1 MATSSPARSSASD
14 HRPLRVGLTGGI
26 GSGKSL
32 VADLLAVHGAAIVD
46 TDAIA
51 HRLTAPGGHAIAAIR
66 REFGDAFID
75 PSGALDRARMRAQ
88 VFGDDTARR
97 RLEAILHPLIRAQA
111 EADAAAANTAAY
123 VVFAVPLLVE
133 SGDWI
138 SRVDRVLLVDCPV
151 PEQVRRV
158 IQTRGLPHAQ
168 VESIILRQASRA
180 QRLAA
185 ADDVIV
191 NAGSRSQVAS
201 RIARLHLHYG
211 AMAARHAHAG
221 QVQPL

>member
-1 MATSSPARSSASD
+1 MATSSPAKSSASD
-14 HRPLRVGLTGGI
+14 RRPLRVGLTGGI

-32 VADLLAVHGAAIVD
+32 VADLLAGHGAAIVD

-51 HRLTAPGGHAIAAIR
+51 HRLTAAGGHAIAAIR
-66 REFGDAFID
+66 REFGEAFID

-88 VFGDDTARR
+88 VFGDDAVRR
-97 RLEAILHPLIRAQA
+97 KLEAILHPLIRAQA
-111 EADAAAANTAAY
+111 EADAAAATTAAY

-138 SRVDRVLLVDCPV
+138 SRVNRVLLVDCPV
-151 PEQVRRV
+151 PEQIRRV
-158 IQTRGLPHAQ
+158 TQTRGLARAQ
-168 VESIILRQASRA
+168 VESIIVRQASRA

-211 AMAARHAHAG
+211 AMAARLAHG
-221 QVQPL
+221 GDLQPL